1 MFYISYSN
9 CFLVVFRQPLS
20 LVMRKTNGAVKMLQE
35 WKTSYLETRM
45 RIEASART
53 HRWEF
58 DKRKLFA
65 ETDYLASVA
74 NNLNNVANV
83 CTVLFF
89 HLLGSLL

>member
-1 MFYISYSN
+1 MYSI
-9 CFLVVFRQPLS
+9 LVVFRQPLS
-20 LVMRKTNGAVKMLQE
+20 LVMRKTNGAVKMLQK

-83 CTVLFF
+83 IIYC
-89 HLLGSLL
+89 